1 MRTIAGR
8 YKLAGPIA
16 RGGMGTVWQGSDLR
30 LNRPVAVKLICEEE
44 LAARK
49 DAIRR
54 FYREARI
61 TARLRHP
68 GVPVVY
74 DFGSD
79 DGELFMVMEYL
90 DGHMVQD
97 VIAEHAPLPVAWAAL
112 IGAQVCAV
120 LAAAH
125 GAGLIHRDIKPGNLV
140 VCADATVKVIDFGVA
155 TSFGPTEFSQITAA
169 GQVPGTARYM
179 APELLG
185 GAEASRSSDLYTV
198 GCLLYELLTGSRPFA
213 SKDLLTE
220 IDRSR
225 REDPSPMRRPDVPR
239 ELKELTFRLLA
250 KSPEGRPDD
259 VARVFEILA
268 PLVRTVPPLPGLVN
282 SDLST
287 DPVHMYAAAVQR
299 VGT

>member
-44 LAARK
+44 LTARK
-49 DAIRR
+49 DATRR

-79 DGELFMVMEYL
+79 DDELFMVMEYL

-97 VIAEHAPLPVAWAAL
+97 VLAEHTPLPVPWVVL

-169 GQVPGTARYM
+169 GQIPGTARYM
-179 APELLG
+179 APELLD

-213 SKDLLTE
+213 SRDLLTE

-225 REDPSPMRRPDVPR
+225 REDPPPMRRPDVPR

-282 SDLST
+282 RDLST